1 MSHGF
6 SQEYREMLAEAL
18 RESSGSDTGSEES
31 GRPLKRHGGRRRRS
45 DERETDNDK
54 RARIATASES
64 VVEVSDGSSVSPQ
77 PLQPE
82 TTGTEVISVDSE
94 EDEYSEFDEDFE
106 DVDLGGTAP
115 ELDRASLAEEITVSV
130 SRPTKQTRKQ
140 NLVSADERMFRKTLH
155 MLYLF
160 TMVAHGVVRNA
171 WCSSPEVLRV
181 LRGQVPGKLL
191 AEVDAFHEQ
200 QQRADVT
207 SAAKSRRLLD
217 VLRHLMQYWYR
228 SWTIEPRHRGL
239 YKKTWEE
246 IAKLW
251 EQPAVQGENVTKARF
266 VKRMEQRRGS
276 RDLAAQ
282 GFVALLRALDI
293 NCRLVFS
300 LQPPDFTNLA
310 VLAPATPSD
319 GSSKEASP
327 APKPSPRRRK
337 AASQH
342 ERLLSA
348 LRVNRPVYTN
358 FRPQP
363 QDDAQYPV
371 FWCEVWDSASK
382 RFTSVDP
389 IVQRYIENVGTRSK
403 FEWPNNTTYVL
414 AYDRLGGVRDVTRR
428 YSVHFNAKTRKKRIT
443 RDPRGQDWYDKLLRG
458 ANSRRRLASNKID
471 QYEQVEFEQRS
482 LKEGMPNSIQDFV
495 NHPVYVLEE
504 QLKTNEVLKPKIS
517 CGTIRKKTKAGKAG
531 ELVPVYRRSNVV
543 TVRSAKAWYLRGRVL
558 KIGEQPLKVREQ
570 RKQRPDDDDDDDVR
584 LYGEHQTEK
593 YVPPRVVDKKIP
605 RNSYGNI
612 DVYQPWM
619 LPEGTVHI
627 PEKQA
632 EKAAK
637 LLGIEYA
644 PAAVGFD
651 FGSGSRGRGAS
662 VSVRIAGVVVLAEH
676 KEAVDVVCEY
686 LREEEEEAARKRR
699 EAAALR
705 VWAVVLAKLRISKRL
720 DREHGLVEDS
730 GEDVP
735 SESEHE
741 PVADDDQ
748 DAAGGFVPQGPNTG
762 ELDSGGF
769 DSGGFESGGFEPGGF
784 LPQDTPAQPV
794 SQDAPTSDSGPES
807 DADAAAAYSDS
818 EGYEFEYSD

>member
-6 SQEYREMLAEAL
+6 SHEYREMLAEAL
-18 RESSGSDTGSEES
+18 RESSGSDTGSEGS
-31 GRPLKRHGGRRRRS
+31 GRPLKRRRGRRCHS
-45 DERETDNDK
+45 NEHDSGNDERAKIETAND
-54 RARIATASES
+54 S
-64 VVEVSDGSSVSPQ
+64 VVEIQHGSSASPQ
-77 PLQPE
+77 PPQPE
-82 TTGTEVISVDSE
+82 PAGTEMISVDSE
-94 EDEYSEFDEDFE
+94 EDDYSEFDEDFE
-106 DVDLGGTAP
+106 DVDLSGTAP
-115 ELDRASLAEEITVSV
+115 DLNRESLSEEITVSV
-130 SRPTKQTRKQ
+130 SRPTKPTRKQ
-140 NLVSADERMFRKTLH
+140 NVVSADERMFRKTLH

-160 TMVAHGVVRNA
+160 VMVAHGVVRNT

-191 AEVDAFHEQ
+191 AEVDEFHEQ

-217 VLRHLMQYWYR
+217 LLRHLMQYWYR
-228 SWTIEPRHRGL
+228 SWTLEPRHRGL

-251 EQPAVQGENVTKARF
+251 EQPAMQGENVTKARF
-266 VKRMEQRRGS
+266 IRRMEQRRGS

-310 VLAPATPSD
+310 VLAPSTPSS
-319 GSSKEASP
+319 GPSKETSP
-327 APKPSPRRRK
+327 APKSSPRRRK
-337 AASQH
+337 TASQH

-358 FRPQP
+358 FRPEA
-363 QDDAQYPV
+363 QDDVQYPV

-382 RFTSVDP
+382 RFTSIDP

-443 RDPRGQDWYDKLLRG
+443 RDPHGQDWYDKLLRG

-504 QLKTNEVLKPKIS
+504 QLKANEVLKPKIS
-517 CGTIRKKTKAGKAG
+517 CGTIRKKTKAGKEG

-543 TVRSAKAWYLRGRVL
+543 TVRSAKAWFLRGRVL

-570 RKQRPDDDDDDDVR
+570 RKQRPDDDDDDVR
-584 LYGEHQTEK
+584 LYGEHQTER
-593 YVPPRVVDKKIP
+593 YVPPPVVDGRIP

-612 DVYQPWM
+612 DLYQPWM

-637 LLGIEYA
+637 LLEIEYA

-651 FGSGSRGRGAS
+651 FGSGSKGRGAS

-676 KEAVDVVCEY
+676 KEAVETVCEY

-705 VWAVVLAKLRISKRL
+705 VWAVVLAKLRISRRL

-730 GEDVP
+730 DDDSGDDVP
-735 SESEHE
+735 SVSRHELLSE
-741 PVADDDQ
+741 DDQ
-748 DAAGGFVPQGPNTG
+748 DTAGGFVPEESIFQQV
-762 ELDSGGF
+762 DS
-769 DSGGFESGGFEPGGF
+769 GGF
-784 LPQDTPAQPV
+784 LPQDTVAPPV
-794 SQDAPTSDSGPES
+794 SQDSSTSNSGAES
-807 DADAAAAYSDS
+807 DGDAAAYSDS

>member
-1 MSHGF
+1 
-6 SQEYREMLAEAL
+6 MLAEAL
-18 RESSGSDTGSEES
+18 RESSGSDTGSE
-31 GRPLKRHGGRRRRS
+31 GPARPLKRHGGRRGRS
-45 DERETDNDK
+45 GEHEAASDK
-54 RARIATASES
+54 RAKIEPANDS
-64 VVEVSDGSSVSPQ
+64 VIEVSDRSSVSPQ
-77 PLQPE
+77 PPQ
-82 TTGTEVISVDSE
+82 TEAASAEAISVDSD

-106 DVDLGGTAP
+106 DVDLSGTAP
-115 ELDRASLAEEITVSV
+115 DLDRASLSEEITVSI

-140 NLVSADERMFRKTLH
+140 NVVSADERLFRKTLH

-160 TMVAHGVVRNA
+160 AMVAHGVVRNA

-191 AEVDAFHEQ
+191 AEVDAYHEQ
-200 QQRADVT
+200 QQRPDVT

-217 VLRHLMQYWYR
+217 LLRHLMQYWYR
-228 SWTIEPRHRGL
+228 SWTVETRHRGL
-239 YKKTWEE
+239 YRKTWEE

-251 EQPAVQGENVTKARF
+251 EQPAVQGENVTKAQF
-266 VKRMEQRRGS
+266 VRRMQQRRGS

-310 VLAPATPSD
+310 VLAPSTASG

-327 APKPSPRRRK
+327 APKSSPRRRK

-358 FRPQP
+358 FRPEA
-363 QDDAQYPV
+363 QDDVQYPV

-389 IVQRYIENVGTRSK
+389 IVQRYIENVGTRSR

-458 ANSRRRLASNKID
+458 ANSWRRLASNKID

-482 LKEGMPNSIQDFV
+482 LKEGMPNSIQDFA

-504 QLKTNEVLKPKIS
+504 QLKANEVLKPKIS
-517 CGTIRKKTKAGKAG
+517 CGTVRKKTKAGKAG

-543 TVRSAKAWYLRGRVL
+543 TVRSAKAWFLRGRVL

-593 YVPPRVVDKKIP
+593 YVPPPVVGGKIP

-612 DVYQPWM
+612 DLYQPWM
-619 LPEGTVHI
+619 LPEGTAHV

-637 LLGIEYA
+637 LLEIDYV
-644 PAAVGFD
+644 PAAVGFE

-676 KEAVDVVCEY
+676 KEAVEAVCEY
-686 LREEEEEAARKRR
+686 LREEEEEAARRRR

-705 VWAVVLAKLRISKRL
+705 VWAMVLAKLRISKRL

-730 GEDVP
+730 GEDAP

-741 PVADDDQ
+741 SASEDGPDT
-748 DAAGGFVPQGPNTG
+748 AGGFVP
-762 ELDSGGF
+762 EADS
-769 DSGGFESGGFEPGGF
+769 GGF
-784 LPQDTPAQPV
+784 LPQDTVAP
-794 SQDAPTSDSGPES
+794 PTSDSGAGS
-807 DADAAAAYSDS
+807 DSNSADYSDS

>member
-6 SQEYREMLAEAL
+6 SHEYREMLAEAL
-18 RESSGSDTGSEES
+18 RESSGSDTGSEGS
-31 GRPLKRHGGRRRRS
+31 GRPLKRRRGRRCHS
-45 DERETDNDK
+45 NEHDSGNDK
-54 RARIATASES
+54 RAKIETANDS
-64 VVEVSDGSSVSPQ
+64 VVEIQHGSSASPQ
-77 PLQPE
+77 PPQPE
-82 TTGTEVISVDSE
+82 PAGTEVISVDSE
-94 EDEYSEFDEDFE
+94 EDDYSEFDEDFE
-106 DVDLGGTAP
+106 DVDLSGTAP
-115 ELDRASLAEEITVSV
+115 DLNRESLSEEITVSV
-130 SRPTKQTRKQ
+130 SRPTKPTRKQ
-140 NLVSADERMFRKTLH
+140 NVVSADERMFRKTLH

-160 TMVAHGVVRNA
+160 VMVAHGVVRNT

-191 AEVDAFHEQ
+191 AEVDEFHEQ

-217 VLRHLMQYWYR
+217 LLRHLMQYWYR
-228 SWTIEPRHRGL
+228 SWTLEPRHRGL

-251 EQPAVQGENVTKARF
+251 EQPAMQGENVTKARF
-266 VKRMEQRRGS
+266 IRRMEQRRGS

-310 VLAPATPSD
+310 VLAPSTPSS
-319 GSSKEASP
+319 GPSKETSP
-327 APKPSPRRRK
+327 APKSSPRRRK
-337 AASQH
+337 TASQH

-358 FRPQP
+358 FRPEA
-363 QDDAQYPV
+363 QDDVQYPV

-382 RFTSVDP
+382 RFTSIDP

-443 RDPRGQDWYDKLLRG
+443 RDPHGQDWYDKLLRG

-504 QLKTNEVLKPKIS
+504 QLKANEVLKPKIS
-517 CGTIRKKTKAGKAG
+517 CGTIRKKTKAGKEG

-543 TVRSAKAWYLRGRVL
+543 TVRSAKAWFLRGRVL

-570 RKQRPDDDDDDDVR
+570 RKQRPDDDDDDVR
-584 LYGEHQTEK
+584 LYGEHQTER
-593 YVPPRVVDKKIP
+593 YVPPPVVDGRIP

-612 DVYQPWM
+612 DLYQPWM

-637 LLGIEYA
+637 LLEIEYA

-651 FGSGSRGRGAS
+651 FGSGSKGRGAS

-676 KEAVDVVCEY
+676 KEAVETVCEY

-705 VWAVVLAKLRISKRL
+705 VWAVVLAKLRISRRL

-730 GEDVP
+730 DDDSGDDVP
-735 SESEHE
+735 SVSRHELLSE
-741 PVADDDQ
+741 DDQ
-748 DAAGGFVPQGPNTG
+748 DTAGGFVPEESIFQQV
-762 ELDSGGF
+762 DS
-769 DSGGFESGGFEPGGF
+769 GGF
-784 LPQDTPAQPV
+784 LPQDTVAPPV
-794 SQDAPTSDSGPES
+794 SQDSSTSNSGAES
-807 DADAAAAYSDS
+807 DGDAAAYSDS